1 MDSVLITG
9 LLNGGVA
16 GIVVL
21 LFVLGL
27 IFPKSVVADLREERD
42 ALKTAVANE
51 RDRAE
56 SAVAAAQASRD
67 LMAALQAGITMA
79 RQDMRGIN
87 EAAGRGAPPSGGSP
101 P

>member
-16 GIVVL
+16 GVVVL
-21 LFVLGL
+21 LFVFGL
-27 IFPKSVVADLREERD
+27 IFPKSVVTDLREERD

-51 RDRAE
+51 RDRADA
-56 SAVAAAQASRD
+56 AVAAAQASRD
-67 LMAALQAGITMA
+67 LMAALQVGVNM
-79 RQDMRGIN
+79 
-87 EAAGRGAPPSGGSP
+87 GREGTRALPPGGNP